1 MQLEVAV
8 HGTEDFE
15 GSELPSGYC
24 HDECPL
30 LYSCPSNTKN
40 EPQCKLWTL
49 HDHAVSVLVT
59 SGNNCTT
66 AVEDVDDEEG
76 YNCAGEDGIRSSY
89 LPSRFAL
96 NLMLTY

>member
-30 LYSCPSNTKN
+30 LYSCPSNTKMSPN
-40 EPQCKLWTL
+40 VSCGLCMTMLCQCW
-49 HDHAVSVLVT
+49 SPLVT
-59 SGNNCTT
+59 T
-66 AVEDVDDEEG
+66 VPQQW
-76 YNCAGEDGIRSSY
+76 RM
-89 LPSRFAL
+89 
-96 NLMLTY
+96 LMMKKAIIVLGKMV